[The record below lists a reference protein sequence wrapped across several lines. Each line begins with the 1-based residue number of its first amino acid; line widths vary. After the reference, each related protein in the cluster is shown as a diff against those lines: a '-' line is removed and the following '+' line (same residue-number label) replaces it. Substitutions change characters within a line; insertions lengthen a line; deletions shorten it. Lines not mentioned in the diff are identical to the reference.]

1 MITTREAR
9 PAVVV
14 ERFAVRSAVSLV
26 AACAAGV
33 AFAVVMAVVWAG
45 WAPVREVDQAISDGV
60 TRWVGGSEVLVAAF
74 GGITRLGDTATL
86 TGVTALAVAWLL
98 LRRRPWV
105 AAHVVVTALGGGL
118 LGVVVKELVERLRP
132 LVDVEVAG
140 APGWS
145 FPSGHT
151 LGATVTYGV
160 LLLVFASV
168 RPARRVVTALVVA
181 IVVVVGFTRV
191 ALGVHYATDVLG
203 GWLLGLVWL
212 ALTTEVFRRWRRDE
226 GMPEVPLSRGL
237 APEAADDLRPV
248 SGRRVDVPA
257 DLPLVV
263 ARLLVAWGL
272 LLGALFAL
280 GSWLTAAGPDVPP
293 AWDRAVVEWFAERRV
308 PAWDAV
314 MDRVGT
320 FSGTGPVIGAAVV
333 VCVLALATTRSW
345 RPVLLVVLGLL
356 GEVTLFL
363 LTTAII
369 DRARPAAKLPGDLPP
384 TSSFPSG
391 HVAASLVLGTAVA
404 LLVWRGTGGWWRWP
418 VVATALVIP
427 VAVAAQRLYSGVH
440 YPTDLAGSFLLALPW
455 ITVVA
460 MTTINGHGAAN
471 SGTRAATDS
480 VTGTAA
486 RG

>member
-1 MITTREAR
+1 M
-9 PAVVV
+9 VVA
-14 ERFAVRSAVSLV
+14 ERFAVRSAMSLV

-33 AFAVVMAVVWAG
+33 AFAVVMAVVWAE
-45 WAPVREVDQAISDGV
+45 WAPVRAVDQAISDGL
-60 TRWVGGSEVLVAAF
+60 TRWVGGSEGLVAAM

-98 LRRRPWV
+98 VRRRPWM
-105 AAHVVVTALGGGL
+105 AAHVLVTAVGGGL
-118 LGVVVKELVERLRP
+118 LGLVVKELVERLRP
-132 LVDVEVAG
+132 LVDVEVAT

-168 RPARRVVTALVVA
+168 RRARRLLVSLVVA
-181 IVVVVGFTRV
+181 VVLAVGFTRV

-212 ALTTEVFRRWRRDE
+212 ALTTEVFRQWRRDE
-226 GMPEVPLSRGL
+226 GLPEVPLSRGL

-248 SGRRVDVPA
+248 SGRRVRVPHDFRLLA
-257 DLPLVV
+257 
-263 ARLLVAWGL
+263 ARLLVVWGL
-272 LLGALFAL
+272 LLCALFGL

-293 AWDRAVVEWFAERRV
+293 AWDRAVVEWIAERRV
-308 PAWDAV
+308 PGWDAA
-314 MDRVGT
+314 MDQVES
-320 FSGTGPVIGAAVV
+320 FSGTQPVILAAVV

-345 RPVLLVVLGLL
+345 RPVLLVALGML

-363 LTTAII
+363 ITTAIVE
-369 DRARPAAKLPGDLPP
+369 RARPAAKLLDDLPP

-391 HVAASLVLGTAVA
+391 HVAASSVLCATVAILVV
-404 LLVWRGTGGWWRWP
+404 RGTDKWWRWP
-418 VVATALVIP
+418 VVAIVLAIP

-440 YPTDLAGSFLLALPW
+440 YPTDVLGSLLLAVPW
-455 ITVVA
+455 VTAVA
-460 MTTINGHGAAN
+460 L
-471 SGTRAATDS
+471 ATWP
-480 VTGTAA
+480 GTAPPPQA
-486 RG
+486 RLRARRTAG